1 MAGPIFR
8 PMDLSR
14 LIKNKWFKN
23 YLLAEL
29 LIGNAFALILG
40 DWMTNVFFLNRA
52 GWVSDSLVGM
62 VYYLD
67 LFYGIFCTVILSTL
81 ILWYEKPVHRCLSMF
96 HKGETPASD
105 LLETARRRVLN
116 APFFIVI
123 LDGAV
128 WGIGAFLFRA
138 AGFPGGLRVGLGSGL
153 ITVSLAFFWVEHT
166 SQFFRIPLFFPE
178 GGLSGIPG
186 VKSISLGVRF
196 FALFCAVSF
205 VPLSFIHLTIQR
217 YRHMQMTSE
226 VPLADVLYGLEHTI
240 MVESAIFM
248 AVSVGLSL
256 LVIQHLRRPVKE
268 IIKIMDFVKQG
279 DFSKKARVFTNDEI
293 GFAGE
298 TLNAMNQGLMER
310 EKIKDT
316 FGQYVAPQIRDEIL
330 SGRVSLDGDRKEAT
344 ILFADLRNFTPL
356 VAVTPAKDLI
366 YLLNSYFDEVFQAI
380 ESHGGLILQ
389 FIGDE
394 AEAVFGAPVARS
406 GHESDALNAALEL
419 RIRLLQLNE
428 KFKAKGLPTVT
439 HGIGINTGP
448 VFAARVGN
456 AERSAYSL
464 IGDTVNMAS
473 RIQDL
478 TKTFKTDIL
487 VSQTM
492 YDALKDRYDFKV
504 MPEIHVQGK
513 DTPIQVYALADRQ
526 PVTYA

>member
-1 MAGPIFR
+1 MTDQPGWQ
-8 PMDLSR
+8 MDPAR
-14 LIKNKWFKN
+14 LIKNRWFKY
-23 YLLAEL
+23 YLFAEV
-29 LIGNAFALILG
+29 LIGNALALILG

-52 GWVSDSLVGM
+52 EGVSASLIGM

-67 LFYGIFCTVILSTL
+67 IFYGIFCTVLLSTL
-81 ILWYEKPVHRCLSMF
+81 ILWYEKPVRRCLSMF
-96 HKGETPASD
+96 YKGVTPAPD
-105 LLETARRRVLN
+105 LLDAARRRVLN

-128 WGIGAFLFRA
+128 WAIGALLFRA
-138 AGFPGGLRVGLGSGL
+138 VGFPGGIRVGLGSGL

-178 GGLSGIPG
+178 GNLSGVSG

-196 FALFCAVSF
+196 FALFCAVSL

-217 YRHMQMTSE
+217 YHHMQMTSE
-226 VPLADVLYGLEHTI
+226 VSVADILHGLEHTI

-248 AVSVGLSL
+248 AFSIGLSL
-256 LVIQHLRRPVKE
+256 LVIHHLRRPVKE
-268 IIKIMDFVKQG
+268 IIRVMECVKKG
-279 DFSKKARVFTNDEI
+279 DFSRKVRVFTNDEI

-330 SGRVSLDGDRKEAT
+330 SGRVSLDGDRKEAS

-366 YLLNSYFDEVFQAI
+366 YMLNAYFDEVSQAI
-380 ESHGGLILQ
+380 ETHGGLILQ

-394 AEAVFGAPVARS
+394 AEAVFGAPVARK
-406 GHESDALNAALEL
+406 GHEADAVNAALNL
-419 RIRLLQLNE
+419 RKRILRLNDTFQE
-428 KFKAKGLPTVT
+428 KGLPTIT

-478 TKTFKTDIL
+478 TKIFKTDIL
-487 VSQTM
+487 VSHSM
-492 YDALKDRYDFKV
+492 YDALKERYDFRA
-504 MPEIHVQGK
+504 MPETRVQGK
-513 DTPIQVYALADRQ
+513 DAPVQVYALQGIR
-526 PVTYA
+526 PPSS